1 MCLPVTQLHSRA
13 ESLIGEFKQGGG
25 RSYIEEAIDLDRE
38 ALQLC
43 PSGHPKRHISLT
55 CLANHLRDRYNQFGA
70 TGDLEDAIVLDGEA
84 LDLCP
89 QGHPKRSTSLHNLAL
104 GLFIRYKQLG
114 GMEDLDAVIVL
125 DREALDLFLQG
136 HPDRSMS
143 LNNLAVHLS
152 ARYDQLGG
160 MEDLDEAIVL
170 DQQALLL
177 RPQGHPDR
185 SMSLNNLADDL
196 STRYNRL
203 GETQDLDEAIVLDRE
218 ALNLRPQGHPDR
230 SMSLNN
236 LAVRLSTRYN
246 QLGGIHDLDEAIIL
260 NREALNLRPQ
270 GHPDRS
276 MSLNNLGI
284 HLYTRYKRLGGM
296 EDLNEAVVFDR
307 EALNLCPQGHP
318 DRSMSLNNLAVH
330 LSTRYDQLGRMED
343 LDEAIVLNREA
354 LHLRP
359 QGHPY
364 RSMSL
369 NNLANVLSTRYKQ
382 LGGIVDLDEAIV
394 LDREALALRPQGH
407 PNRSMSLN
415 NLAIR
420 LFARYKQLGGMQD
433 LDESIALDRE
443 ALDLR
448 PQGHPDRSMS
458 LNNLAVRLSARYNQL
473 GGMQDLHDAIILD
486 REALDLRPQGHPD
499 RPTSLNNLAVRLSAR
514 YKQLGAT
521 KDLDEA
527 IVLSRE
533 ALHLCS
539 QGHSL
544 RSDSLNN
551 LACHLCDR
559 FTHLG
564 QLKDKEEVFS
574 LYSQLADIPQIVSSA
589 DLSAARI
596 WIRMAHHFQHPT
608 ILLAY
613 TTSLRLLAQHLA
625 TLPSLPQHLS
635 ILRTLTSSLAVDAF
649 STCIH
654 ERALPHAVELLE
666 QGRCVFWSQLTHLR
680 SPLEDVAMSGPAG
693 KVLAD
698 EFARVAL
705 LIRNALNSPGPD
717 QHERLCHLNFEM
729 HGVVTHVRELPG
741 LSRFILPSLFPDL
754 QRAACGGPVI
764 IVNASEHSCDA
775 LIVVLD
781 RDPVHIPLQITQE
794 GVRDLSMELH
804 TLTVRARRAD
814 VMRELAAFLRKLWD
828 QIVSPIVD
836 FLQTIHPSRSRIWWC
851 PTAEFSVLPL
861 HAAGPFRKGQR
872 NLVDIYISSYTPTL
886 TALIRARRRDPSR
899 SATRRKRFIAIGQA
913 KAAGENELNSVG
925 AELDTVSQRVDG
937 LATFTRIE
945 GEESCISRVV
955 EELGKNDWVHLAC
968 HGLPNPRK
976 PFESAF
982 ALRDGHFT
990 IEHIIGC
997 ELKDPEF
1004 AYLSACHT
1012 TVGDEESP
1020 DEAIHLASAVQFVGF
1035 RSVIGTMWAVDDGE
1049 TNKITSTFYRYMVD
1063 GSGHLD
1069 HTRAAFALNKTMKS
1083 VDVPF
1088 DQRILYIHLGA

>member
-1 MCLPVTQLHSRA
+1 MCLPVEQLHSRA
-13 ESLIGEFKQGGG
+13 ASLVDRFKQGGG

-43 PSGHPKRHISLT
+43 PPGHPKRHVSLT
-55 CLANHLRDRYNQFGA
+55 RLANDLRDRYNQFGT
-70 TGDLEDAIVLDGEA
+70 TGDLEDAIVLNQEA

-89 QGHPKRSTSLHNLAL
+89 QGHPERSISLNNLAV
-104 GLFIRYKQLG
+104 GLFIRFTQLG
-114 GMEDLDAVIVL
+114 GMQDLDVAIVL
-125 DREALDLFLQG
+125 DREALDLFPQG

-143 LNNLAVHLS
+143 LNNLAVRLS
-152 ARYDQLGG
+152 ARYEQLGG

-170 DQQALLL
+170 DQQALHL

-196 STRYNRL
+196 FTRYNQL
-203 GETQDLDEAIVLDRE
+203 GGMQDLDEAIILDREALDLRPKGHPDRSMSLNNLAVRLSTRYNQVGRMQDLGEAIVLGRE

-236 LAVRLSTRYN
+236 LAIHLYTRYK
-246 QLGGIHDLDEAIIL
+246 QLGGMEDLNEAIVFD
-260 NREALNLRPQ
+260 REALNLRPQ
-270 GHPDRS
+270 GHPDR
-276 MSLNNLGI
+276 
-284 HLYTRYKRLGGM
+284 
-296 EDLNEAVVFDR
+296 
-307 EALNLCPQGHP
+307 P
-318 DRSMSLNNLAVH
+318 MSLNNLAVH
-330 LSTRYDQLGRMED
+330 LSTRYNQLGGMED
-343 LDEAIVLNREA
+343 LDEAIILNREA

-359 QGHPY
+359 QEHPH
-364 RSMSL
+364 RSMFL
-369 NNLANVLSTRYKQ
+369 NNLAIVLFTRYKQ
-382 LGGIVDLDEAIV
+382 LGGVVDLDEAIV
-394 LDREALALRPQGH
+394 LDREALDLRPQGH
-407 PNRSMSLN
+407 PNRSISLN

-420 LFARYKQLGGMQD
+420 LSARYKQLGGMQD
-433 LDESIALDRE
+433 LNEAIVLDRE

-448 PQGHPDRSMS
+448 SQGHPDRSFS
-458 LNNLAVRLSARYNQL
+458 LNNLAVRLSARYSQL
-473 GGMQDLHDAIILD
+473 GGMEDLDEAIVLD
-486 REALDLRPQGHPD
+486 REAVDLRPQGHPD
-499 RPTSLNNLAVRLSAR
+499 RSTSLNNLAVRLSTR
-514 YKQLGAT
+514 YKQLRAM
-521 KDLDEA
+521 KDLDKA
-527 IVLSRE
+527 IVLGRE

-551 LACHLCDR
+551 LACDLCDR

-574 LYSQLADIPQIVSSA
+574 LYTQLAHVPQIVSSA
-589 DLSAARI
+589 DLSAART
-596 WIRMAHHFQHPT
+596 WIHMAHHFQHPT

-613 TTSLRLLAQHLA
+613 TTSLRLLTLHLA

-635 ILRTLTSSLAVDAF
+635 ILKKLTSSLAVDAF

-654 ERALPHAVELLE
+654 ERALPRAIELLE

-680 SPLEDVAMSGPAG
+680 SPLDDVVISGPAG

-705 LIRNALNSPGPD
+705 LIRNTLNSPGPD

-729 HGVVTHVRELPG
+729 HGVVTNVRELPG
-741 LSRFILPSLFPDL
+741 LSRFLLPSLFPDL
-754 QRAACGGPVI
+754 QLAASGGPVV
-764 IVNASEHSCDA
+764 IVNASEYSCDA
-775 LIVVLD
+775 LIVLLD
-781 RDPVHIPLQITQE
+781 RDPVHIPLQVTLE
-794 GVRDLSMELH
+794 GVRDLSTELH
-804 TLTVRARRAD
+804 TLTVRARRVD

-836 FLQTIHPSRSRIWWC
+836 FLHTTHPFRSRIWWC

-886 TALIRARRRDPSR
+886 TALIRARKHDPSR
-899 SATRRKRFIAIGQA
+899 SVTRRKRFIAIGQA
-913 KAAGENELNSVG
+913 KAAGENELGSVG
-925 AELDTVSQRVDG
+925 AELDTIGQRVDG
-937 LATFTRIE
+937 LATITRID
-945 GEESCISRVV
+945 GEESSISRVV
-955 EELGKNDWVHLAC
+955 EELGKNNWVHLAC
-968 HGLPNPRK
+968 HGLPNRTK

-990 IEHIIGC
+990 IQRIIGC
-997 ELKDPEF
+997 DLKDPEF

-1012 TVGDEESP
+1012 TVGDEQSP
-1020 DEAIHLASAVQFVGF
+1020 DEVIHLASAMQFAGF

-1049 TNKITSTFYRYMVD
+1049 TNKITSTFYKHMVD
-1063 GSGHLD
+1063 ESGRLD